1 MVDTEPSVPHEEP
14 SPMEQLLA
22 GDNFAPLRQGEIR
35 RGVVIAVT
43 PTHVLMDIRAKH
55 EGFVPQRDLNRLDRE
70 TRERIVVGAEFP
82 VYVVNPEDAD
92 GRAIVSISRGLVQ
105 ADWDR
110 AQAYLQSR
118 EIWEGEVTGYNR
130 GGLLVAFGRLRGF
143 IPSSHLVNFPRS
155 LSPEEKRKRLAE
167 MVGRRLGTRVIE
179 VDQQR
184 NRLVLSERAAY
195 REWREQQQ
203 ERVLNSLEEGQTVQ
217 GRVSSLQE
225 FGAFVD
231 LGNGVEGLV
240 HISELSWKRVR
251 HPQEVLQVGQEVEAR
266 VIRVDRQRRRISLSL
281 LRTEQDPWERIEERY
296 TLGQLITG
304 RVTRLV
310 PYGAFVEVEDGVEG
324 LVHLSELA
332 DERPANPAEVVEEGE
347 VLPLR
352 IIRIDAARRR
362 LGLSY
367 RRVTPQEWEE
377 WRMSR
382 VHAGPAT
389 AGRGPGESTSEN

>member
-1 MVDTEPSVPHEEP
+1 MGETGLSVPAEEP
-14 SPMEQLLA
+14 SSMEQLLA
-22 GDNFAPLRQGEIR
+22 GDDFAPLRQGEIR
-35 RGVVIAVT
+35 RGVVIAIA
-43 PTHVLMDIRAKH
+43 PSHVLMDIRAKH

-70 TRERIVVGAEFP
+70 TRERVVVGAEFP
-82 VYVVNPEDAD
+82 VYVVNPEDAE

-105 ADWDR
+105 ADWER
-110 AQAYLQSR
+110 AQAYLENR

-143 IPSSHLVNFPRS
+143 VPCSHLVNFPRS
-155 LSPEEKRKRLAE
+155 LAPDEKRKRLAE
-167 MVGRRLGTRVIE
+167 MVGRRLGMRVIE
-179 VDQQR
+179 VDPQR

-195 REWREQQQ
+195 REWREQLQ
-203 ERVLNSLEEGQTVQ
+203 ERVLGSLREGQTVR

-225 FGAFVD
+225 FGAFID
-231 LGNGVEGLV
+231 LGDGIEGLV

-251 HPQEVLQVGQEVEAR
+251 RPDEVLQIGQEVEAR
-266 VIRVDRQRRRISLSL
+266 VIRVDRERKRISLSL
-281 LRTEQDPWERIEERY
+281 LHTEEDPWERIEERY

-304 RVTRLV
+304 RVTRIV

-332 DERPANPAEVVEEGE
+332 EERPANPADIVEEGE

-367 RRVTPQEWEE
+367 RRVTHQEWEE
-377 WRMSR
+377 WRLSR
-382 VHAGPAT
+382 LHAGPASVGRSSE
-389 AGRGPGESTSEN
+389 AGTQEE

>member
-1 MVDTEPSVPHEEP
+1 
-14 SPMEQLLA
+14 MEQLLA
-22 GDNFAPLRQGEIR
+22 DNDFSPLRQGEIR
-35 RGVVIAVT
+35 RGVVIAVA
-43 PTHVLMDIRAKH
+43 PSHVLMDIRAKH
-55 EGFVPQRDLNRLDRE
+55 EGYVPQRDLNRLDRE
-70 TRERIVVGAEFP
+70 TRQRVVVGAEFP
-82 VYVVNPEDAD
+82 VYVVNPEDAE
-92 GRAIVSISRGLVQ
+92 GRAIVSIARGLVQ
-105 ADWDR
+105 VDWER
-110 AQAYLQSR
+110 AQQYLESR

-130 GGLLVAFGRLRGF
+130 GGVLVAFGRLRGF

-179 VDQQR
+179 VDPQR

-195 REWREQQQ
+195 REWREQLQD
-203 ERVLNSLEEGQTVQ
+203 RVLGSLEEGQMVR
-217 GRVSSLQE
+217 GRVSSLQD
-225 FGAFVD
+225 FGAFID
-231 LGNGVEGLV
+231 LGNGIEGLV

-281 LRTEQDPWERIEERY
+281 LHTEQDPWERIEERY

-332 DERPANPAEVVEEGE
+332 EERPANPAQVVEEGE

-367 RRVTPQEWEE
+367 RRVTHQEWEE
-377 WRMSR
+377 WRVSR
-382 VHAGPAT
+382 VHAGPRALDRT
-389 AGRGPGESTSEN
+389 SEEPIPAGPGT